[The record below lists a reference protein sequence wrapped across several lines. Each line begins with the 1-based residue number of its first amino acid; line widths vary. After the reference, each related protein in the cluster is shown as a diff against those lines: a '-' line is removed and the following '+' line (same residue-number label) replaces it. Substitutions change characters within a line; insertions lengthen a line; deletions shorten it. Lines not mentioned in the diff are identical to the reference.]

1 MKQMS
6 ALNEINPRRIF
17 VFLREHIGDI
27 VNSTPALHCLRQRFP
42 DAYLCVEVGD
52 RAAGVLQNL
61 PGIDEV
67 WLRPKHQ
74 GLWGKIRFIWRLK
87 RARFDLAVVLELHN
101 DMAFH
106 AWLAGIPVRVGVS
119 RKRKF
124 ERFYTGVVRHSLT
137 EHDTLDHYRKVVELL
152 GCDTT
157 DYRPRLYP
165 TEADERHAL
174 QLLREAGY
182 TGARPLIGINPG
194 ASYPHRRWFPERFGQ
209 LVDALQQHGCD
220 SVILGSPE
228 DRHLTERILSSCQ
241 HAPMVLTGKL
251 SILQLAALMPH
262 LSLLVTADTGPMHI
276 AAAMGTRVLALYYG
290 AAHPRHTGPFGNGH
304 RIIRHPEPCEG
315 CTQERCLHDNECM
328 RRIRV
333 EEVSQAVLQML
344 NGE

>member
-1 MKQMS
+1 MKQVS
-6 ALNEINPRRIF
+6 TLQEINPKRIF

-42 DAYLCVEVGD
+42 NAYLCVEVGD
-52 RAAGVLQNL
+52 RAAGVLQNF

-74 GLWGKIRFIWRLK
+74 GLRGKLGFLWRL
-87 RARFDLAVVLELHN
+87 RSGRFDLAVVLELHN

-124 ERFYTGVVRHSLT
+124 ERFYTGVVRHNLN

-165 TEADERHAL
+165 TTEDARYAW
-174 QLLREAGY
+174 QLLRAAGY
-182 TGARPLIGINPG
+182 NCAKPLIGINPG

-209 LVDALQQHGCD
+209 VIDALQQRGCD
-220 SVILGSPE
+220 CVVLGGAE
-228 DRHLTERILSSCQ
+228 DKQLTERILSTCQ

-251 SILQLAALMPH
+251 SLLQLAAVMPH
-262 LSLLVTADTGPMHI
+262 LSLLVTADTGPMHV

-290 AAHPRHTGPFGNGH
+290 AAHPCHTGPFGSGH
-304 RIIRHPEPCEG
+304 CIIRYPEPCEG
-315 CTQERCLHDNECM
+315 CTQERCVHDKECM
-328 RRIRV
+328 KRIQV
-333 EEVSQAVLQML
+333 EEVVQTVLRML
-344 NGE
+344 KEQ